1 MIQQVKDLGEI
12 LALLAIV
19 VGALKWIIGTSY
31 GAGGKQ
37 TAIEASIKSG
47 FELVKLE
54 FSSGFEL
61 VKLEFSRDILAI
73 KAVVESKLEEV
84 LRRLSTAEGDCENDS
99 KRIGKLEVKVARL
112 EALKVR
118 RHDTD
123 PPGDEDERG

>member
-1 MIQQVKDLGEI
+1 VIQQVKDLGEI

-47 FELVKLE
+47 FELVR
-54 FSSGFEL
+54 
-61 VKLEFSRDILAI
+61 LEFSRDILAI
-73 KAVVESKLEEV
+73 KVVVESKLEEV
-84 LRRLSTAEGDCENDS
+84 LRRLGTAEGDRENDS